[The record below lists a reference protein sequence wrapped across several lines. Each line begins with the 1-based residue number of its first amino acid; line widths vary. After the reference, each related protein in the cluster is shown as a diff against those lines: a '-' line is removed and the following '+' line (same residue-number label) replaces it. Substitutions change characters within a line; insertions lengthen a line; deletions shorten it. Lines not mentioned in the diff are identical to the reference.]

1 MKITKKLVK
10 QIIQEELEAQLE
22 EQVGS
27 FVAAGEEAARR
38 REKAMQ
44 GPSAI
49 EKFIS
54 DPSAVEKAAAAA
66 EPKKT
71 EPAKKARKKAR
82 RRPNPQTQM
91 MQAMLNLALK
101 GMKSK
106 LPPLKIDG
114 ISGRKTRA
122 AAAEVRKN
130 IKKQNVKVG
139 KGSTHAESFMD
150 GLARLAGMS
159 REKLKKIAVA
169 KVVDAELKPAVA
181 RINKE
186 IATVDKT
193 ASPAGIF
200 TKESFER
207 FLK

>member
-22 EQVGS
+22 EQVSS

-82 RRPNPQTQM
+82 RRPNPQTEM

-101 GMKSK
+101 GIKSK

-130 IKKQNVKVG
+130 LKKQNVKVG

-159 REKLKKIAVA
+159 REKLKRTAGKMIQDTDPETQTALAAFSGAAADV
-169 KVVDAELKPAVA
+169 
-181 RINKE
+181 
-186 IATVDKT
+186 T
-193 ASPAGIF
+193 ASPAGPV
-200 TKESFER
+200 KESFER